1 MKLLK
6 RFTGISTLL
15 FLVFTLAATTALSQN
30 IPEKGTIGLSASF
43 QGNQTN
49 LMVPIWTS
57 DNIVIA
63 PLLGIVHE
71 TDSFTTINLGVK
83 PRFYRAMGDDFASYF
98 GFQAVLQNTS
108 PEFGD
113 DVTNFLIGVNGGGEY
128 FLNSHFSMGVEGQLN
143 FLIRDNTD
151 DRISTGAAITGT
163 YYF

>member
-1 MKLLK
+1 MKVLK
-6 RFTGISTLL
+6 RISALCVL
-15 FLVFTLAATTALSQN
+15 IVFAISATTVLAQN
-30 IPEKGTIGLSASF
+30 VPEKGTVGLSASF

-49 LMVPIWTS
+49 LTVPIWAS
-57 DNIVIA
+57 DSIVIA

-98 GFQAVLQNTS
+98 GFQAILQDTS

-113 DVTNFLIGVNGGGEY
+113 DITNFLVGVNGGGEY
-128 FLNSHFSMGVEGQLN
+128 FLDSHFSMGVEGQLN

-151 DRISTGAAITGT
+151 DRIATGAAITGT

>member
-1 MKLLK
+1 MTLLK
-6 RFTGISTLL
+6 RITATFVL
-15 FLVFTLAATTALSQN
+15 FLTLSLFSTATFGQN

-49 LMVPIWTS
+49 LTMPIWTS
-57 DNIVIA
+57 DNVVIA

-98 GFQAVLQNTS
+98 GFQGLLQNNS

-113 DVTNFLIGVNGGGEY
+113 DVTNFLIGINGGGEY
-128 FLNSHFSMGVEGQLN
+128 FLNTHFSMAVEGQLN